1 MARIWNRGLA
11 HPSLFP
17 REFVE
22 MCVRAHWQGP
32 AALEVGNVVGF
43 ASQYN
48 PLIFPKSMESSYHP
62 NVGAD
67 AHPPFGKV
75 WGALGAATVL
85 GMSRGKWSLRACSGF
100 LGELKTVLYVLH
112 GLYEGSHRIQG

>member
-1 MARIWNRGLA
+1 MARIGTRGLA

-62 NVGAD
+62 
-67 AHPPFGKV
+67 K
-75 WGALGAATVL
+75 
-85 GMSRGKWSLRACSGF
+85 LR
-100 LGELKTVLYVLH
+100 
-112 GLYEGSHRIQG
+112 R